1 MKSSISCSIFAEK
14 LVFEDKK
21 YRTSQIN
28 EVLALLTSNINH
40 LGIPQNKKAIKND
53 GLLRRASPIVKIS
66 NQLIEDFKKI
76 YELRPILP
84 VAALKIKEL
93 RKENYSYLIG

>member
-1 MKSSISCSIFAEK
+1 LLFLFYEGRNYVWGRGGHKETGKSIFMVK
-14 LVFEDKK
+14 FRPL
-21 YRTSQIN
+21 QI
-28 EVLALLTSNINH
+28 E
-40 LGIPQNKKAIKND
+40 
-53 GLLRRASPIVKIS
+53 RASPIVKIS

-84 VAALKIKEL
+84 VAALKIKAL